1 MKKEESVMIVKL
13 NITDARSNLFFE
25 GILFLYFVFIFAHG
39 SIPYAKF
46 IFWLILAF
54 YAVYNVLRIKSSVG
68 KKNVCIGLWWMLP
81 FIIWV
86 RISQMWCTFPTALI
100 DSTINETL
108 FRILFVV
115 IAIMQYCTTK
125 EKCIRVLRI
134 FVCAVL
140 YTIIVAMITS
150 PIDTYGKNTFNG
162 VVSLHRNNIGAL
174 AAIAGF
180 TSFYAYKELAR
191 KKIYLVVTGICIV
204 GMLATGSRGA
214 LISFIF
220 MAVLYATLIEGIKK
234 KFRAGL
240 AMVAAVFVGLC
251 LVTEVPFLNE
261 YFGERFLA
269 VFSDS
274 VKDASVDDRAMYV
287 LVGLDMIAEKPI
299 IGWGPNNFAVYLN
312 RFGGYGR
319 EVYSHNNYIELMAN
333 YGIVGL
339 LLFYWMYIKIFI
351 NICKERHDPFGK
363 LILILLL
370 RFVLCDYQSIIYIE
384 HNMVFLLAIMA
395 AGTNVLS
402 HERKEIDR
410 LN

>member
-1 MKKEESVMIVKL
+1 MIIKL
-13 NITDARSNLFFE
+13 NTTDIENNLFFE
-25 GILFLYFVFIFAHG
+25 GILSLYFVFIFAHG
-39 SIPYAKF
+39 SVPYAKF
-46 IFWLILAF
+46 MFWLILAF
-54 YAVYNVLRIKSSVG
+54 YAIYNALRIKSSIA
-68 KKNVCIGLWWMLP
+68 KKNICIGLCWMAL

-100 DSTINETL
+100 DITINETL
-108 FRILFVV
+108 FRIFFVV

-125 EKCIRVLRI
+125 EKIIRVLKI

-140 YTIIVAMITS
+140 YTIIVAMLTS

-180 TSFYAYKELAR
+180 MSFYAYKEME
-191 KKIYLVVTGICIV
+191 KKKTYLIVAGICIV

-214 LISFIF
+214 LISLIF
-220 MAVLYATLIEGIKK
+220 MAALYVTLIEGIKR

-240 AMVAAVFVGLC
+240 AMVVAVFVGLF
-251 LVTEVPFLNE
+251 LITEVPFLNE

-299 IGWGPNNFAVYLN
+299 VGWGPNNFAVYLN
-312 RFGGYGR
+312 QFGGYGR
-319 EVYSHNNYIELMAN
+319 EVYSHNNYIELMAD

-339 LLFYWMYIKIFI
+339 LLFYWIYIKIFK
-351 NICKERHDPFGK
+351 NVWKERHDPFGK
-363 LILILLL
+363 LVMILLL
-370 RFVLCDYQSIIYIE
+370 RFILCDYQSIIYIE

-395 AGTNVLS
+395 AASNVLLQ
-402 HERKEIDR
+402 ERETIDKP
-410 LN
+410 N